1 MLKACSSSQGRT
13 AQEYNHRIPK
23 PVPIVQAVQPLR
35 SVQNVSDKARLT
47 RELSGFAD
55 LRDFQRAHRE
65 WVEQGL
71 ENGLLKRDDR
81 WSESIAV
88 GGLSFVEEIK
98 TELGIK
104 ALHREAE
111 QIGEGYVLREQSER
125 YPTKFAGENSALS
138 SENTL
143 FWNESV
149 GSAGT

>member
-1 MLKACSSSQGRT
+1 LS
-13 AQEYNHRIPK
+13 
-23 PVPIVQAVQPLR
+23 
-35 SVQNVSDKARLT
+35 
-47 RELSGFAD
+47 ELSGFAD
-55 LRDFQRAHRE
+55 LRDFQRAHRH
-65 WVEQGL
+65 WVEQEL
-71 ENGLLKRDDR
+71 ENGLAVRDDR
-81 WSESIAV
+81 WSETIAV
-88 GGLSFVEEIK
+88 GSLSFVEEIK